1 MTEIAD
7 RDARPLALRE
17 VFTRFELRDPLSGLE
32 EALGEQEAAPRAE
45 GERRIEATLR
55 ETTPAGIAELGDEAA
70 LVVVRDGEALRW
82 AAHDGGEVVLAG
94 PAASLAEVL
103 EAWGDRGLVAH
114 DWKTL
119 ATRRR

>member
-1 MTEIAD
+1 M
-7 RDARPLALRE
+7 
-17 VFTRFELRDPLSGLE
+17 FTRFELRDPLKRLE
-32 EALGEQEAAPRAE
+32 EALGEQEAAPRAV

-94 PAASLAEVL
+94 AGSVARGGA
-103 EAWGDRGLVAH
+103 RGLGRSGPGRARLEGVA
-114 DWKTL
+114 
-119 ATRRR
+119 ARRR